1 MTIISNSHRFVFVHL
16 HKCGGS
22 SVEAAYQP
30 HARWNDLVL
39 GSTSEGEALQAIW
52 QKLHGLHK
60 HNSAGDLAAKLP
72 EIWDDYWT
80 FTMIRHPAAIYE
92 SFYRWIHKILSHH
105 AATSGIPLDEVRR
118 RVLAGD
124 IKRPF
129 MAYEV
134 TKPFCR
140 AADFTDFVRRFSR
153 KSSLGTLFDRLSRD
167 GQLIVDDVFRL
178 EEADRLWAA
187 MSDRAGVAIAPAH
200 ANKGSD
206 LDTLAWSEEAV
217 RIVNDK
223 HAIDYETFGYAPK

>member
-60 HNSAGDLAAKLP
+60 HNAAADLAGKLP

-80 FTMIRHPAAIYE
+80 FAMIRHPASIYE
-92 SFYRWIHKILSHH
+92 SFYRWIHKILSNH
-105 AATSGIPLDEVRR
+105 AANNNIPLAEVKR
-118 RVLAGD
+118 RVLAGEV
-124 IKRPF
+124 KRPF

-134 TKPFCR
+134 TRPFCR
-140 AADFTDFVRRFSR
+140 AADFNDFVRRFS
-153 KSSLGTLFDRLSRD
+153 KKTSLGTLFERLSRD
-167 GQLIVDDVFRL
+167 GKLIVDDVFKL
-178 EEADRLWAA
+178 EQADRLWAA
-187 MSDRAGVAIAPAH
+187 LSARAGVTIDPAH
-200 ANKGSD
+200 ANKGSELSD
-206 LDTLAWSEEAV
+206 LGWS
-217 RIVNDK
+217 RDSIDLVNEL
-223 HAIDYETFGYAPK
+223 HAIDYETFGYNPK